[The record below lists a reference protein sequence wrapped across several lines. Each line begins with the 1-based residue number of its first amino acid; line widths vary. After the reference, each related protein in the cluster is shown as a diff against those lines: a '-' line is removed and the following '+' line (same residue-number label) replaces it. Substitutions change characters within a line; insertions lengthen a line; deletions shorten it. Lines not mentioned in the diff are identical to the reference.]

1 LLNKEITIVK
11 QNTEDHIMR
20 KDRKKYM
27 KPNMEIVLLKT
38 RTQLLEGSPIPL
50 PIDPEPNPFQ
60 W

>member
-1 LLNKEITIVK
+1 
-11 QNTEDHIMR
+11 MR